1 MRIRVLTSLAL
12 AAALLVALP
21 SLAQAAPLTVLKVRS
36 CETGDT
42 AKERHATYY
51 ARMRAVPGAVRMQ
64 MRFTL
69 IDRSGD
75 ETRTIKSP
83 QLAQW
88 RRSRLGVR
96 SFGYAQTVTGLEAGG
111 AYATVV
117 EYKWIGPAGK
127 AIKSAR
133 RTSSDCRQDGE
144 RPNLDIV
151 RVSTRPKVT
160 PGADEYQIEIENT
173 GSVAAREFDVA
184 LYVDSASADSTHV
197 HEVLP
202 GETVAVTVTG
212 PRCTGRIRAVVD
224 SADEVT
230 ETTEDDNVF
239 RSRCAGLR

>member
-1 MRIRVLTSLAL
+1 MRIRVLTFLAC
-12 AAALLVALP
+12 ASALLVLP
-21 SLAQAAPLTVLKVRS
+21 SMAQAAPMTVLKVRS

-42 AKERHATYY
+42 AKERQATYY

-69 IDRSGD
+69 IDRAGD

-83 QLAQW
+83 HLTQW
-88 RRSRLGVR
+88 RRSRLSVR
-96 SFGYAQTVTGLEAGG
+96 SFGYAQTVTGLEPGG
-111 AYATVV
+111 AYAVIV
-117 EYKWIGPAGK
+117 EYKWIGVTGK

-151 RVSTRPKVT
+151 RVSTRPKAT
-160 PGADEYQIEIENT
+160 PGAEAYQIEIENT

-184 LYVDSASADSTHV
+184 LYVDSAAADTTHV

-202 GETVAVTVTG
+202 GETVAVTVAG

-224 SADEVT
+224 SADEVS

-239 RSRCAGLR
+239 RRRCSGLR